1 MGVVDVINAA
11 QEDLNEMKKSSVDV
25 TKFITKKYPLIVRL
39 RETKY
44 MAKEKPADIRYI
56 AYVTVKWIKEEML
69 TNTIVDSL
77 PIYIDLE
84 DSGIILAALNTFI
97 YNMYYELLKGNVGIN
112 VNNISDVYFLNVPC
126 NKETTKSIIRIQ
138 ASAAIEMFTQE
149 METAVNYTP

>member
-11 QEDLNEMKKSSVDV
+11 QEDLDDMKKSSVDV
-25 TKFITKKYPLIVRL
+25 TKFITKKFPLIVRL

-44 MAKEKPADIRYI
+44 MSKEKPGDIRYV

-112 VNNISDVYFLNVPC
+112 IDNISDVYFINVPC
-126 NKETTKSIIRIQ
+126 DKETTKSIIRIQ
-138 ASAAIEMFTQE
+138 ASAAIEMFMRE